1 MLKKK
6 LIQSTGVFC
15 WYNGWMSL
23 ALEASLVTAM
33 EKMFQQA
40 DEKKLMKDSQK
51 LDAILVMLKEVMKAQ
66 VQELHELQQAQL
78 SLLSELINFMPHLFV
93 ILPARKREKLDKSAT
108 WSSKIKNCMLR
119 MKDSV

>member
-33 EKMFQQA
+33 EKMLQQA
-40 DEKKLMKDSQK
+40 DEKKLMKDNQK
-51 LDAILVMLKEVMKAQ
+51 LDAILAMLKEVKAQ
-66 VQELHELQQAQL
+66 VQELHELQG
-78 SLLSELINFMPHLFV
+78 SCP
-93 ILPARKREKLDKSAT
+93 
-108 WSSKIKNCMLR
+108 C
-119 MKDSV
+119 